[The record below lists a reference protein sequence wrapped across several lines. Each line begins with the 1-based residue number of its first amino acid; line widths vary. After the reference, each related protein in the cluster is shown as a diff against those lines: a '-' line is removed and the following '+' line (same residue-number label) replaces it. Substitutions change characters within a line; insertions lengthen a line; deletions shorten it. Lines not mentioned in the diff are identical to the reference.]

1 MKKKFLGFVVARGRT
16 RIWCYDEAA
25 GEWNNDAEKAS
36 VYEKV
41 GDAQETLKALENY
54 RKTATI
60 RELHKIDDHC
70 LSVDEMTW
78 DNMIKGLE

>member
-1 MKKKFLGFVVARGRT
+1 MKKKFLGFVVARGKT
-16 RIWCYDEAA
+16 RIWCYDAVA
-25 GEWNNDAEKAS
+25 GKWNKDAEKATQ
-36 VYEKV
+36 YKKV
-41 GDAQETLKALENY
+41 GDAQETLKALEQY

-78 DNMIKGLE
+78 DNMIKGLD